1 MSRYSDIILAN
12 ASLAHYYRLGEA
24 SGNLADSKGS
34 ETMTPSGTVAYNAAG
49 AIVNDSD
56 GAFDTTGGTNGT
68 AKTSSHTQVGGG
80 ASATLELWLK
90 FTSTVTNNFVAGE
103 ASSSSTSQVF
113 YIGIVSGKLR
123 IFVRNNT
130 LNPGD
135 VQTTATYNDG
145 NWHYVALVGDRTAN
159 TLNLYVDDVRG
170 GSAANVAY
178 PTGTYGMNQFAI
190 GCLYRTTAGSFA
202 PVVMDEVAMYTT
214 ALTTDQMYEHY
225 RAGLGQ
231 FGSFF

>member
-1 MSRYSDIILAN
+1 
-12 ASLAHYYRLGEA
+12 
-24 SGNLADSKGS
+24 
-34 ETMTPSGTVAYNAAG
+34 
-49 AIVNDSD
+49 
-56 GAFDTTGGTNGT
+56 
-68 AKTSSHTQVGGG
+68 
-80 ASATLELWLK
+80 
-90 FTSTVTNNFVAGE
+90 VTINYVAGE
-103 ASSSSTSQVF
+103 ASSYSTSQEF

-178 PTGTYGMNQFAI
+178 PTGTYGMIQFAI